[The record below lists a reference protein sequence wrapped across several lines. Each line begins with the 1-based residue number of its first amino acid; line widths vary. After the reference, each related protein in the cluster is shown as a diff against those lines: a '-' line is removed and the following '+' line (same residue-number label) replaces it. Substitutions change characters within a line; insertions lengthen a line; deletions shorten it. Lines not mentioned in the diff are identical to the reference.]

1 MSKAE
6 KLERF
11 IDRACAKGFFNGV
24 WLLSENGAVTSEGAL
39 GAADLSGRELDTDTV
54 FELASV
60 SKQFTAAGIMLL
72 RDRGLLTLDDPINR
86 YFPRSP
92 YDPSVTIRHLL
103 NHTSGLPGYDAWVM
117 KRASETGGIPPSGV
131 MEDFLYGSGAPA
143 SFPPG
148 ERWEYSNTGY
158 ALLALITEKVSGK
171 PWRDFL
177 CDALFL
183 PAGMERT
190 TVFHRRLESG
200 RVIPDYAYGMVWE
213 NGAYRCPDDTA
224 AKGRVVPLD
233 GIEGD
238 GSVNSTLH
246 DLFLW
251 DRALRSGSVL
261 SLSTQEEMRQPA
273 RLNDGRTYPYG
284 FGWMLDTGRADGLS
298 NIRHNGVWPGYRT
311 LFLRFLDR
319 DSAFLFMLNRE
330 GPDSVA
336 DSVTREGLLQTV
348 LEREARLPAG
358 TEELLKALPDEERE
372 RIAGTYAGDGAEA
385 TIGRGKNGIPAVS
398 LSLGG
403 QKLCFEIVSAG
414 NGVYFTV
421 PDGLRFECDGSR
433 ITQASIGT
441 MIKTGGKET

>member
-1 MSKAE
+1 MSTAE
-6 KLERF
+6 KLEQF
-11 IDRACAKGFFNGV
+11 IGRAHAEGFFNGA
-24 WLLSENGAVTSEGAL
+24 WLLSENGAVTGEGAL
-39 GAADLSGRELDTDTV
+39 GTADLSGRKLDTDAV

-72 RDRGLLTLDDPINR
+72 RDRGLLALDDPLDR

-92 YDPSVTIRHLL
+92 YGPSVTVRHLL
-103 NHTSGLPGYDAWVM
+103 NHTSGLPDYDAWVM
-117 KRASETGGIPPSGV
+117 KRAAETGGIPAAGV
-131 MEDFLYGSGAPA
+131 MEDFLYESGAPA

-148 ERWEYSNTGY
+148 EKWEYCNTGY

-177 CDALFL
+177 REELFL
-183 PAGMERT
+183 PAGMEST
-190 TVFHRRLESG
+190 TVYHRRLESG
-200 RVIPDYAYGMVWE
+200 RVIPDYAYGTVWE
-213 NGAYRCPDDTA
+213 NGSYRCPDDTE
-224 AKGRVVPLD
+224 AKSYVVPLD

-246 DLFLW
+246 DMFLW
-251 DRALRSGSVL
+251 DRALRNGSVL

-284 FGWMLDTGRADGLS
+284 FGWMLDIGRWDGLS
-298 NIRHNGVWPGYRT
+298 SIRHTGIWPGYRT

-319 DSAFLFMLNRE
+319 DGMFVYMLNRE

-336 DSVTREGLLQTV
+336 DSVMREGLLDTV
-348 LEREARLPAG
+348 LGREALPPAK
-358 TEELLKALPDEERE
+358 TEELLRALPDAEFA
-372 RIAGTYAGDGAEA
+372 RIAGTYAGSGAEVS
-385 TIGRGKNGIPAVS
+385 IRRGEGGIPAAR

-403 QKLCFEIVSAG
+403 AQMCFEIVSAG

-433 ITQASIGT
+433 ITQSGIGT